1 MDRAKKEIQVSAL
14 RQTFES
20 MPLVVVAHQKGL
32 TVAEVTDLRS
42 KMREAGA
49 GYRVT
54 KNRLA
59 RLALDGTPHAG
70 LKDLFHGPTAICFSE
85 DPVAAARVAFDF
97 ANRNDKLAIVGG
109 GLGQQALDQK
119 AVENLAK
126 LPSLDELRGK
136 LVGLIQSPAQKL
148 AMVLSA
154 PAGQVARVLG
164 AYASKDAA

>member
-1 MDRAKKEIQVSAL
+1 VDRAKKEGLVSTL

-20 MPLVVVAHQKGL
+20 MQLVVVAHHNGL
-32 TVAEVTDLRS
+32 TVAEVTDLRQQ
-42 KMREAGA
+42 MRDAGA

-70 LKDLFHGPTAICFSE
+70 LMELFQGPTAICFSE
-85 DPVAAARVAFDF
+85 DPVAAARVAFDY

-109 GLGQQALDQK
+109 GLGERILDLK
-119 AVENLAK
+119 EVETLAK
-126 LPSLDELRGK
+126 LPSLDALRGK
-136 LVGLIQSPAQKL
+136 IVGLIQSPAQKL
-148 AMVLSA
+148 AMVLKA
-154 PAGQVARVLG
+154 PAGQMARVLG